1 MILLIF
7 WGPRVIMWFALMWKK
22 TSSYYHQR
30 RNRQAWNHLPKPLP
44 ETQYETV
51 LITLREILGGTWME
65 LEKEQAKRW
74 WGCGGWVWDTWG
86 GYAGVEM
93 LGFRATRVQQ
103 GTQQGL

>member
-74 WGCGGWVWDTWG
+74 WGCGGWVSV
-86 GYAGVEM
+86 YRKSNLCICVSRP
-93 LGFRATRVQQ
+93 FF
-103 GTQQGL
+103 